1 MAGTWLGHDDGKGVA
16 SVKRILVFLVLGP
29 TVVAIIG
36 SAFLP
41 HGLIAIT
48 LFLFTVAV
56 SVFAASVDGY
66 LAWFWPI
73 YVRAPVTA
81 IVGATVAAGLAGALL
96 GWFMPQA
103 VTPAA
108 LGGAFCMGWCS
119 LLSHDYARSR
129 AIHPTSASAG
139 P

>member
-1 MAGTWLGHDDGKGVA
+1 MR
-16 SVKRILVFLVLGP
+16 RILVFLVLGP
-29 TVVAIIG
+29 TVVAFMG

-41 HGLIAIT
+41 HGSIAIV
-48 LFLFTVAV
+48 LFLFTAAVA
-56 SVFAASVDGY
+56 VFAASFDGY

-81 IVGATVAAGLAGALL
+81 IVGAAVAAGLAGVLL
-96 GWFMPQA
+96 GWFLPQA

-108 LGGAFCMGWCS
+108 IGGALCMGWCS
-119 LLSHDYARSR
+119 LLSHDYGRSR
-129 AIHPTSASAG
+129 AIHPTSAAAG

>member
-1 MAGTWLGHDDGKGVA
+1 M
-16 SVKRILVFLVLGP
+16 KRILVFLVLGP
-29 TVVAIIG
+29 AVVAIIT
-36 SAFLP
+36 SMFLP
-41 HGLIAIT
+41 YAFIAIV

-66 LAWFWPI
+66 LAWFCPI
-73 YVRAPVTA
+73 YVRAPVIA
-81 IVGATVAAGLAGALL
+81 IVGATVAAGLAGVLL

-108 LGGAFCMGWCS
+108 IGGALCMGWCS

-129 AIHPTSASAG
+129 TIHPTSASAG